1 MKKKRN
7 TAGAEPISAND
18 TVAPARSAEFQ
29 QLLHLA
35 AQHGIDQA
43 ALCRLLWLLNAHPRL
58 MGHQRC
64 LENLGS
70 LLSTTDF
77 VDPLD
82 RWASEWIEDIP
93 AWQSI
98 CNWARQLDHHS
109 GDGLEEFFR
118 QPRTGRHHLLMRH
131 GINRHPGAGAIWIRH
146 HDDPIAASATA
157 TLKATSRA
165 FRLLQW
171 HLFCSQ
177 AEARYDSSSLDQFMH
192 YDQPGEWPAW
202 PRPAAAIGLALRD
215 FSYHRWDTLMLNLP
229 QDTELDAFAAA
240 LVDDKDALL
249 EPYDSD
255 EARQRVTA
263 LISYFQSILAMLEG
277 RLEERR
283 RGGGGGRGGSR
294 RGIPGFIHFTMSPQ
308 VFFDPPEPDSE
319 DEDIPSRN
327 FTRVHFHT
335 DEISPAVNAE
345 LEGQDI
351 APGEDLHPVMDL
363 FPADSR
369 PGGICSL
376 WAARQAIESAAQDHF
391 WDKSQL
397 TPVELAALLDAIDL
411 LPCSPAGV
419 GSPGRKSEPCLLLR
433 TMLLL
438 GCPLEEA
445 RTIRVMTVAS
455 FAEAVRAG
463 QPASTRLLLVSAD
476 GNACVGFAIPAISPR
491 YRAPPKAAL
500 VANSH
505 AAHAYLTLPDST
517 HLGSSLLAH
526 KRSHSTDVE
535 GAVFQEPALAMEAAA
550 KLLLHA
556 VNHKLDPDSRPR
568 VTLTKVQRKLPSLL
582 GRYGLEEVGVALI
595 CGDRRYVS
603 EARLHYTQHPA
614 ERLAQAYS
622 KAVRR
627 LLAEGGHVGELRSTQ
642 DLPRC
647 SIASSDMVGAR
658 LIVRHD
664 DLYRLVA
671 ELREV
676 IGTRPRQLRS
686 AYHSYHRA
694 FLLYTL
700 LMQSLATGIR
710 PSSDPDMIA
719 SQISQH
725 SPLSN
730 RYATIV
736 SVVEKD
742 SQYQSRARAVGI
754 PKRLQDQLGHL
765 RAHAREA
772 WRWQPTDLVLPKGSA
787 AQSMFL
793 DWSDDDAVPRA
804 TVVRPQ
810 WIADQLHSQGMS
822 AAANFHRGY
831 LRSQLLSQGCPEEVI
846 NTFLG
851 HAPKGQSLHNLH
863 ASFDVDHHVREI
875 TAHLERIAN
884 DLGLMP
890 LPSLL
895 ADDWSDVP
903 DDYRRPPK

>member
-1 MKKKRN
+1 M
-7 TAGAEPISAND
+7 
-18 TVAPARSAEFQ
+18 
-29 QLLHLA
+29 
-35 AQHGIDQA
+35 
-43 ALCRLLWLLNAHPRL
+43 
-58 MGHQRC
+58 
-64 LENLGS
+64 
-70 LLSTTDF
+70 
-77 VDPLD
+77 
-82 RWASEWIEDIP
+82 
-93 AWQSI
+93 
-98 CNWARQLDHHS
+98 
-109 GDGLEEFFR
+109 
-118 QPRTGRHHLLMRH
+118 
-131 GINRHPGAGAIWIRH
+131 
-146 HDDPIAASATA
+146 AT
-157 TLKATSRA
+157 
-165 FRLLQW
+165 
-171 HLFCSQ
+171 
-177 AEARYDSSSLDQFMH
+177 
-192 YDQPGEWPAW
+192 
-202 PRPAAAIGLALRD
+202 PAAAIGLALRD
-215 FSYHRWDTLMLNLP
+215 FSYPHWDTLLLNLP

-249 EPYDSD
+249 EPYDSG

-277 RLEERR
+277 RPEERR

-294 RGIPGFIHFTMSPQ
+294 RGIPGFIHFTMSPK
-308 VFFDPPEPDSE
+308 VFFDPPEPNSE

-335 DEISPAVNAE
+335 DQISPAAKAE

-351 APGEDLHPVMDL
+351 APGEDLHPVLDL

-376 WAARQAIESAAQDHF
+376 WAARQAIESAAQGRF

-397 TPVELAALLDAIDL
+397 TPVELAALLDAIESP
-411 LPCSPAGV
+411 PCSPPGV
-419 GSPGRKSEPCLLLR
+419 GSPGRDAEPCLLLK

-445 RTIRVMTVAS
+445 RTIRAMPVAS
-455 FAEAVRAG
+455 LAEAVRAG

-476 GNACVGFAIPAISPR
+476 GSACLGFAITAISPR
-491 YRAPPKAAL
+491 YLAPPKAAL

-505 AAHAYLTLPDST
+505 AANPYLTLPDST
-517 HLGSSLLAH
+517 SLGSHLLAH
-526 KRSHSTDVE
+526 KRSHSSDIE
-535 GAVFQEPALAMEAAA
+535 GAVFQEPALALEAAA
-550 KLLLHA
+550 KLILHA

-568 VTLTKVQRKLPSLL
+568 VTLTKLQRKLPALL
-582 GRYGLEEVGVALI
+582 GRYGLEEVGIALI

-603 EARLHYTQHPA
+603 EARLHYTQYPA
-614 ERLAQAYS
+614 ERLAQAYT
-622 KAVRR
+622 KAAQR
-627 LLAEGGHVGELRSTQ
+627 LLAEGGHVGESRSSQ
-642 DLPRC
+642 EPPRS
-647 SIASSDMVGAR
+647 SIASGDMVGAR

-671 ELREV
+671 RLREV
-676 IGTRPRQLRS
+676 IRTRPRHLRS
-686 AYHSYHRA
+686 SYHSYHRA

-710 PSSDPDMIA
+710 PSSDPDRLA

-725 SPLSN
+725 SPFSN
-730 RYATIV
+730 HHAAIV

-754 PKRLQDQLGHL
+754 PKRLKDQLGHL
-765 RAHAREA
+765 LAHAAEA
-772 WRWQPTDLVLPKGSA
+772 WRWQPTDLILPKGSA

-793 DWSDDDAVPRA
+793 DWPEDDAAPRA

-810 WIADQLHSQGMS
+810 WIADQLHAQGMP

-831 LRSQLLSQGCPEEVI
+831 LRSRLLSQRCPETVI

-863 ASFDVDHHVREI
+863 ASFDVDQHVREI

-895 ADDWSDVP
+895 ASDWIDTP
-903 DDYRRPPK
+903 DDYRHPPK